1 MTSGSQAVEL
11 GELKQAMQRMTPQW
25 VSTPEIS
32 KVLEFESGRSRDV
45 KDVIGSDY
53 ARVMLMWTANKLS
66 NRGGACN
73 LRQPFFGEAWNKA
86 DRQFSSLSIP
96 LPPKS

>member
-25 VSTPEIS
+25 VSTHELS

-53 ARVMLMWTANKLS
+53 ARVMLMWTAIKQAQQQ
-66 NRGGACN
+66 GGALATCDSHF
-73 LRQPFFGEAWNKA
+73 LVRPGTRLIVSF
-86 DRQFSSLSIP
+86 
-96 LPPKS
+96 PP